1 MIEGEFTRNSK
12 ETWWCTGTN
21 IIKHTVITKELPES
35 DRKRPTFIAG
45 DVPHVGERSTTI
57 YDPAAK
63 RPLWGIGHIGWMA
76 FCSGSF
82 LKSEGRR
89 IQLPFPTQIKEADCS
104 DKTQLFND
112 ELSLPERLEVYQDDK
127 DLVFAY
133 AVGQS
138 TNFAGWIIPVRFEVT
153 QYDYSGQRPFW
164 RGAATVTSI
173 RKATQPLVPPEV
185 IKQMGRRRDE

>member
-1 MIEGEFTRNSK
+1 
-12 ETWWCTGTN
+12 
-21 IIKHTVITKELPES
+21 
-35 DRKRPTFIAG
+35 
-45 DVPHVGERSTTI
+45 
-57 YDPAAK
+57 
-63 RPLWGIGHIGWMA
+63 MA

-89 IQLPFPTQIKEADCS
+89 IQLPFLTQIKETDCS

-112 ELSLPERLEVYQDDK
+112 ELSLPERVEIYRHDK

-138 TNFAGWIIPVRFEVT
+138 TNFAGWTIPVRFDFA
-153 QYDYSGQRPFW
+153 QYDYSGQKPAW

-173 RKATQPLVPPEV
+173 REATQPLVPPEV
-185 IKQMGRRRDE
+185 MEQMGRKP